1 MSVQWYSK
9 ILNRYKRNA
18 IKSDIKTIAH
28 IASNAI
34 SEMPIIKFKFCNA
47 DYQDRFISRIIKHFN
62 HKANDKDPYIIA
74 LKFLEALEKEC
85 K

>member
-9 ILNRYKRNA
+9 ILNRYKRSA

-34 SEMPIIKFKFCNA
+34 SEMPIIKFRFWNA
-47 DYQDRFISRIIKHFN
+47 DYRGRFISRVIKYFN
-62 HKANDKDPYIIA
+62 HKANDKDHYIIA
-74 LKFLEALEKEC
+74 LKLLEALEKEC